1 MFSKWGYYL
10 GSDPTIIWGWPG
22 WTCQHT
28 CASQQER
35 GSLPRAP
42 DISKEAAIF
51 SCPDISSFR
60 SPANNRCTVEFHRN
74 HLKQR
79 FKTGSMYGPIFN
91 RALFCWILPHL
102 AWGKKWVSWTKTL
115 KYDTLFYKK
124 KKVIFLM
131 RKAPVCFLWLCHN
144 PAVFSASLCH

>member
-10 GSDPTIIWGWPG
+10 GSDPIIIWGWPG

-28 CASQQER
+28 WASQQEW

-42 DISKEAAIF
+42 DVSKEATIF

-60 SPANNRCTVEFHRN
+60 SPVHNRCTVEYHRN
-74 HLKQR
+74 HLKLR
-79 FKTGSMYGPIFN
+79 VKTGSMHGPIFN
-91 RALFCWILPHL
+91 RPLSCWILPHL

-115 KYDTLFYKK
+115 WSMTLFSIKK
-124 KKVIFLM
+124 KSHFLNE
-131 RKAPVCFLWLCHN
+131 KGPSLFPVALSQPICVQC
-144 PAVFSASLCH
+144 